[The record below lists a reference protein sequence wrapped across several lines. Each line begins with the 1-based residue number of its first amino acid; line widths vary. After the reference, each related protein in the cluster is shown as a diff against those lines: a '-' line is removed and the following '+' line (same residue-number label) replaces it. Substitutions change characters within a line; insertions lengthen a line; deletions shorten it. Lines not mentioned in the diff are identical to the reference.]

1 MIHLFVSLN
10 TIIGENSMS
19 LDPRED
25 IGELLSREELISVD
39 MIELFMKFDKDI
51 HDLKLKVLEL
61 EENLNKEK

>member
-1 MIHLFVSLN
+1 
-10 TIIGENSMS
+10 MS